1 MRRAGALAKGGSKA
15 AKKGASKPPPKP
27 PTRKPPVKKQPVKK
41 GSGGGASPGGDASV
55 AGVAGLA
62 GASPGGDASVA
73 GVAGL
78 AGAAGIASEGSAP
91 SGFSGGGAAD
101 GSPIGTSFP
110 SMNINIQVSGQDMAA
125 TSGAFGKGAPAAEPA
140 PETDTGEMATA
151 TGSKKPKLKKKT
163 KTPAKSKT
171 KPKAKKT
178 GKSKFT
184 LEGSPVGSDSRFE
197 WALIAFLLVAILI
210 VL

>member
-15 AKKGASKPPPKP
+15 AKKGVPKP
-27 PTRKPPVKKQPVKK
+27 PTRKPPTR
-41 GSGGGASPGGDASV
+41 GGGGAGGASPVGDESV
-55 AGVAGLA
+55 
-62 GASPGGDASVA
+62 
-73 GVAGL
+73 
-78 AGAAGIASEGSAP
+78 AGAAGIASEVSAPSGFSGGSAP

-125 TSGAFGKGAPAAEPA
+125 TSGAFGKGAAPVAESDA
-140 PETDTGEMATA
+140 GEMATA
-151 TGSKKPKLKKKT
+151 TGSKKPKLKKKKP
-163 KTPAKSKT
+163 KTPAKTKT
-171 KPKAKKT
+171 KTPVKKG

-184 LEGSPVGSDSRFE
+184 LEGTPVGNDSRFE
-197 WALIAFLLVAILI
+197 WSLIAFLLVAILL

>member
-41 GSGGGASPGGDASV
+41 GS
-55 AGVAGLA
+55 

-125 TSGAFGKGAPAAEPA
+125 TSGAFGKGGSAAEPA
-140 PETDTGEMATA
+140 PETDAGEMATA

-184 LEGSPVGSDSRFE
+184 LEGSPVSNDSRFE
-197 WALIAFLLVAILI
+197 WALIAFLLVAILL

>member
-15 AKKGASKPPPKP
+15 AKKGVPKPPTRKP

-41 GSGGGASPGGDASV
+41 GSGGGASPVGDASV
-55 AGVAGLA
+55 
-62 GASPGGDASVA
+62 
-73 GVAGL
+73 
-78 AGAAGIASEGSAP
+78 AGAAGIASEVSAPSGFSGGSAP

-125 TSGAFGKGAPAAEPA
+125 TSGAFGKGAAPVAESDA
-140 PETDTGEMATA
+140 GEMATA
-151 TGSKKPKLKKKT
+151 TGSKKPKLKKKKP
-163 KTPAKSKT
+163 KTPAKTKT
-171 KPKAKKT
+171 KTPVKK
-178 GKSKFT
+178 GRKSKFT
-184 LEGSPVGSDSRFE
+184 LEGSPVGNDSRFE
-197 WALIAFLLVAILI
+197 WSLIAFLLVAILL